1 MGQADVFIH
10 LPPSDFLRLFRSLV
24 PPRLPEGAIT
34 VFTHDRRD
42 AAARFRPTLRVGLST
57 SAVLLACQMSILST
71 IAQAAP
77 NADPPR
83 ITYIETERSVS
94 LPDEPQPLV
103 PLIAMVV
110 DETGHLA
117 VASAL
122 GAPEASYYFD
132 LETLELV
139 GNAPYILLDSLDY
152 NGSLYAGTQGGFL
165 GFGEGIYNGAPFL
178 TRSNWTSI
186 FIGGAIADITAPPV
200 AIFEH
205 AGEPHF
211 LLQGKQIYN
220 LDGQLVAE
228 TSSAPFMQGLAF
240 DRTDSSGH
248 HHFWYTRSLN
258 ETGPA
263 QTLSR
268 AVLRS
273 DLTTF
278 RTVEHFILTDG
289 PVEVGGLARD
299 PKDKKRFFIGGPVE
313 GRIFETIIPK
323 LGDCPSDITG
333 SGRVDV
339 QDLLRVLEAW
349 GDCPDDED
357 CPEDTNQSGTVGL
370 LDLLNVLAQWGDCP
384 DN

>member
-1 MGQADVFIH
+1 M
-10 LPPSDFLRLFRSLV
+10 
-24 PPRLPEGAIT
+24 
-34 VFTHDRRD
+34 FTHDRRD
-42 AAARFRPTLRVGLST
+42 AAERFRPPLRTGLST
-57 SAVLLACQMSILST
+57 SAVLLACQMALLNG
-71 IAQAAP
+71 AVQAAP

-94 LPDEPQPLV
+94 LPDRPQPLV
-103 PLIAMVV
+103 PLTAMVV

-122 GAPEASYYFD
+122 GAPDASYYFD
-132 LETLELV
+132 LETLDLV
-139 GNAPYILLDSLDY
+139 GGAPYRLLNSLDY

-165 GFGEGIYNGAPFL
+165 GFGEEIYNGSPFL
-178 TRSNWTSI
+178 SRSNWTSI
-186 FIGGAIADITAPPV
+186 FIGGAIANISAPPV

-205 AGEPHF
+205 AGEPHL
-211 LLQGKQIYN
+211 LLQGKQVYN
-220 LDGQLVAE
+220 LDGDLIAE
-228 TSSAPFMQGLAF
+228 TNGAPFMQGMVF
-240 DRTDSSGH
+240 ERTDNSGH
-248 HHFWYTRSLN
+248 HHFWYTRLPN

-278 RTVEHFILTDG
+278 RTIEHFVIVDG
-289 PVEVGGLARD
+289 PIQIGGLARD
-299 PKDKKRFFIGGPVE
+299 PEDNRRFFIGGPVE
-313 GRIFETIIPK
+313 GRIFETIVPD
-323 LGDCPSDITG
+323 LGECPSDITG

-349 GDCPDDED
+349 GDCPDQN
-357 CPEDTNQSGTVGL
+357 CPEDINQNGEVDL

-384 DN
+384 DS